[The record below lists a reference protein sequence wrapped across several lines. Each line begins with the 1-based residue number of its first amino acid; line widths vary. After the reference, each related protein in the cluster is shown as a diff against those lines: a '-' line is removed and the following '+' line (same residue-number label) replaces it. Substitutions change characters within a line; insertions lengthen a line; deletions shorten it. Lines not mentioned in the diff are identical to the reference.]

1 MEKVRKVV
9 KKINIEGRKELL
21 MIDITADE
29 SMVIVGSNAGGMVA
43 IGGVTDIVG
52 LVGVST
58 AVEGVITEPFGLV
71 VGATIDVELEGVV
84 TEPSVGSVTEPL
96 ETVGSVGGSNV
107 RGIVSS

>member
-21 MIDITADE
+21 MVDITADE
-29 SMVIVGSNAGGMVA
+29 LVMFFWSMVTVGSDAGGMVA
-43 IGGVTDIVG
+43 IGGVTDSVG

-71 VGATIDVELEGVV
+71 VAATIDVE
-84 TEPSVGSVTEPL
+84 
-96 ETVGSVGGSNV
+96 
-107 RGIVSS
+107 